1 VQQSAA
7 MKNLRSNQ
15 APVETGPL
23 LTPDFSRVQKQI
35 KTGAVSKAF
44 VRAKTVETVFS
55 FCGCVHRA

>member
-1 VQQSAA
+1 